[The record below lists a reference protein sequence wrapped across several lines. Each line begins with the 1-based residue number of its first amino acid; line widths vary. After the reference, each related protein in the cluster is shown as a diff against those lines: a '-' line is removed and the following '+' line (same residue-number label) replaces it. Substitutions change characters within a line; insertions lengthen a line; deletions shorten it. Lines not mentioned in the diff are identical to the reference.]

1 MNNESNTPV
10 LLKSAII
17 GKVWANQD
25 GVATIVPASFTLPVD
40 MNFGKNESYLI
51 GGLTMRTDRHL
62 NASTVDGVEAPVT
75 VKASEKLFFY
85 ANNKRTEND
94 PDYSVSV
101 LLPEALAQTVIEN
114 SKKGLEAWRASQSV
128 PA

>member
-1 MNNESNTPV
+1 MTESKAPV

-17 GKVWANQD
+17 GKIWANRD
-25 GVATIVPASFTLPVD
+25 GIATIVPASFTLPAD

-62 NASTVDGVEAPVT
+62 NASTVDGVEVPVT

-85 ANNKRTEND
+85 SNNKRSEND

-101 LLPEALAQTVIEN
+101 LLPVSLAETIIEN
-114 SKKGLEAWRASQSV
+114 SKKGLEAWRASQQV